1 MAGGLPSNLWEGL
14 RLGPMNL
21 QDPFD
26 LSHNVAANVTSRVVG
41 RLQNCCRAA
50 ANYCRSL
57 QYHHRSSR
65 GRDWGLLPLL
75 QPSSPSSLLS
85 AMPIPLPTV
94 PFPQLTAAVVQV
106 LREALGC
113 HIEQGTK
120 RPRSEGCGTEES
132 LQGGTNKRLK
142 LDGQKKSCEEGKEE
156 QQGCL
161 GDHGEDGVEEMVIE
175 VGETPQDWA
184 MQSPGQPG
192 EPPLMT
198 RKYLVTGEEG
208 QPGHVVLLA
217 KQGPMGSEVAQEEMK
232 GKTGKGASSP
242 SSVSWRCALWHRV
255 WQGRR
260 RARRRLQQ
268 QTKEG
273 DGGNAGVGAEWLAVE
288 ARVTQELGG
297 LNSCE
302 QRPETEPLLA
312 FVALASEADQTLTV
326 TPLRDSQGLF
336 PDLHHF
342 LQVFLPQ
349 ALRKLLE

>member
-26 LSHNVAANVTSRVVG
+26 LSHNVAANVTSRVAG
-41 RLQNCCRAA
+41 RLQNCCQAA

-57 QYHHRSSR
+57 QYQHRSSR

-85 AMPIPLPTV
+85 ATPIPLPSA
-94 PFPQLTAAVVQV
+94 PFSQLTAALAQV

-120 RPRSEGCGTEES
+120 RLRSEGGGMGNS
-132 LQGGTNKRLK
+132 PQGGSSKRLK
-142 LDGQKKSCEEGKEE
+142 LDGQKTSSEEGKEE
-156 QQGCL
+156 QQGCA
-161 GDHGEDGVEEMVIE
+161 GDQSEDGVEEMVIE
-175 VGETPQDWA
+175 VGETVQDWA

-198 RKYLVTGEEG
+198 GKPLATGEE
-208 QPGHVVLLA
+208 QS
-217 KQGPMGSEVAQEEMK
+217 GPAALTEEGPK
-232 GKTGKGASSP
+232 GPEAAREGPRGETGKGASL
-242 SSVSWRCALWHRV
+242 SVSWRCALWHRV

-268 QTKEG
+268 QIKEG
-273 DGGNAGVGAEWLAVE
+273 AGGGAARGVEWLATE
-288 ARVTQELGG
+288 ARVTQELRG
-297 LNSCE
+297 LSGAE
-302 QRPETEPLLA
+302 QRPETEPLLT
-312 FVALASEADQTLTV
+312 FVASASQADQSLTV
-326 TPLRDSQGLF
+326 TPLQDSQSLF

-349 ALRKLLE
+349 ALRNLLK